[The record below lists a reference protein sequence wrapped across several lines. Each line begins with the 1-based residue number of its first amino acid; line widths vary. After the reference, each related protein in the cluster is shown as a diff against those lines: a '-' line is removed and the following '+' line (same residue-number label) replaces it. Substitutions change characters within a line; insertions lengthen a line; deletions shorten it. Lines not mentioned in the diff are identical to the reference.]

1 MKISE
6 REIAELVINLE
17 PVIETIILKSKD
29 VEGLTLWCYIT
40 YEDLAAQINV
50 HHYELWAEP
59 KIGGINFGQKCLTR
73 DQVFKK
79 LLDCIES

>member
-1 MKISE
+1 MKTQN
-6 REIAELVINLE
+6 EIAELVINLE

-29 VEGLTLWCYIT
+29 VDDLTLWCYIT
-40 YEDLAAQINV
+40 YEDFVTKINV
-50 HHYELWAEP
+50 HHYEMWAMP
-59 KIGGINFGQKCLTR
+59 KNGGINFGQKCLTR